1 MDDKIKKK
9 PNWRQKADSLGM
21 NYQLLSEEEAQKL
34 LIMENRQFRDEIK
47 ELKAVNKQLKQSL
60 QHNQNP
66 PLTLTLLS
74 SKRLV
79 LMRGFFS
86 ILLYF
91 ICLYIIYLLIYPS

>member
-60 QHNQNP
+60 KYATDPN
-66 PLTLTLLS
+66 S
-74 SKRLV
+74 
-79 LMRGFFS
+79 G
-86 ILLYF
+86 LYDEVVESNE
-91 ICLYIIYLLIYPS
+91 YLEDKIKELKDELAKEKGLRDH